1 MSPAVHKPKPPW
13 LKRRLALKSSA
24 NEVSALLRD
33 LNLHTVCQGA
43 HCPNQLEC
51 FGNGTATFMILGDVC
66 SRNCTFC
73 AVPPGTQEPPQPD
86 EPERVAEAVKRLD
99 LHYVVI
105 TSVTRDDLA
114 NGGASHFAATIEA
127 ILSTRTHVLVE
138 VLVPDFRG
146 SLKGLATVLEAQP
159 SVLNHNVETVSRL
172 YPTVRPQANYQRSLR
187 LLAEAKRLDA
197 KIITKSGFMVGLGEK
212 PEEVVALL
220 EDLRRVG
227 CDLVTIGQYL
237 CPSKDHHPVV
247 EYVHPERFAAY
258 KQAAERLGFRGVA
271 AGPYVRSSYKADNL
285 YRKAR
290 GIKDAQL
297 QR

>member
-1 MSPAVHKPKPPW
+1 MSAAVHKPKPVW
-13 LKRRLALKSSA
+13 LRRRLVLKSSA

-33 LNLHTVCQGA
+33 LNLRTVCQGA

-51 FGNGTATFMILGDVC
+51 FGNETATFMILGEVC

-73 AVPPGTQEPPQPD
+73 AVPPGAQEPPQPD
-86 EPERVAEAVKRLD
+86 EPERVAEAVKRLG

-114 NGGASHFAATIEA
+114 DGGASHFAATIEA
-127 ILSTRTHVLVE
+127 ILSTRTDVLVE

-146 SLKGLATVLEAQP
+146 SHKGLATVLEAQP

-187 LLAEAKRLDA
+187 LLAEAKRLDP

-212 PEEVVALL
+212 PEEVIALL

-247 EYVHPERFAAY
+247 EYVHPERFDAY
-258 KQAAERLGFRGVA
+258 TQEAERLGFRGVA

-290 GIKDAQL
+290 GMD
-297 QR
+297 

>member
-1 MSPAVHKPKPPW
+1 
-13 LKRRLALKSSA
+13 
-24 NEVSALLRD
+24 
-33 LNLHTVCQGA
+33 
-43 HCPNQLEC
+43 
-51 FGNGTATFMILGDVC
+51 
-66 SRNCTFC
+66 
-73 AVPPGTQEPPQPD
+73 
-86 EPERVAEAVKRLD
+86 
-99 LHYVVI
+99 VVI

-271 AGPYVRSSYKADNL
+271 AGPYVRSSYQAEKL

-290 GIKDAQL
+290 KID
-297 QR
+297 

>member
-1 MSPAVHKPKPPW
+1 MSAAVHKPKPVW
-13 LKRRLALKSSA
+13 LRRRLVLKSTA

-33 LNLHTVCQGA
+33 LNLRTVCQGA

-51 FGNGTATFMILGDVC
+51 FGNETATFMILGEVC

-73 AVPPGTQEPPQPD
+73 AVPPGAHEPPQPD
-86 EPERVAEAVKRLD
+86 EPERVAEAVKRLG

-114 NGGASHFAATIEA
+114 DGGASHFAATIEA
-127 ILSTRTHVLVE
+127 ILSTRTDVLVE

-146 SLKGLATVLEAQP
+146 SHKGLATVLEAQP

-187 LLAEAKRLDA
+187 LLAEAKRLDP

-212 PEEVVALL
+212 PEEVIALL

-247 EYVHPERFAAY
+247 EYVHPERFDAY
-258 KQAAERLGFRGVA
+258 TQEAERLGFRGVA

-290 GIKDAQL
+290 GMD
-297 QR
+297 

>member
-1 MSPAVHKPKPPW
+1 MSAAVHKPKPVW
-13 LKRRLALKSSA
+13 LRRRLVLKSSA

-33 LNLHTVCQGA
+33 LNLRTVCQGA

-51 FGNGTATFMILGDVC
+51 FGNETATFMILGEVC

-73 AVPPGTQEPPQPD
+73 AVPPGAHEPPQPD
-86 EPERVAEAVKRLD
+86 EPERVAEAVKRLG

-114 NGGASHFAATIEA
+114 DGGASHFAATIEA
-127 ILSTRTHVLVE
+127 ILSTRTDVLVE

-146 SLKGLATVLEAQP
+146 SHKGLATVLEAQP

-187 LLAEAKRLDA
+187 LLAEAKRLDP

-212 PEEVVALL
+212 PEEVIALL

-247 EYVHPERFAAY
+247 EYVHPERFDAY
-258 KQAAERLGFRGVA
+258 TQEAERLGFRGVA

-290 GIKDAQL
+290 GMD
-297 QR
+297 